1 MTRYSPFD
9 LRAAHDLAV
18 AAGEVVRDEG
28 RSLAL
33 WRVADDLWDRMCR
46 APIRSP
52 GEAALK
58 IDMVREACEAKHD
71 YQKGASMCLS
81 QVRDFVLAADW
92 GGREDACGLTRLNG
106 RGR

>member
-1 MTRYSPFD
+1 MTRYSLFD

-18 AAGEVVRDEG
+18 AAAEVVRDEG

-33 WRVADDLWDRMCR
+33 WRIADDLWDRMCR

-58 IDMVREACEAKHD
+58 IDMIHEAYAAKYD
-71 YQKGASMCLS
+71 YQRGASLCFS
-81 QVRDFVLAADW
+81 QVRGFVLTPGC
-92 GGREDACGLTRLNG
+92 GGS
-106 RGR
+106 

>member
-1 MTRYSPFD
+1 MTRYSLFD

-18 AAGEVVRDEG
+18 AAAEVVRDEG

-33 WRVADDLWDRMCR
+33 WGIADDLWDRMCR

-58 IDMVREACEAKHD
+58 IDMVREACEANHD

-81 QVRDFVLAADW
+81 QVRGFVLTPGC
-92 GGREDACGLTRLNG
+92 GGS
-106 RGR
+106 